1 MRTRRLA
8 LVAWLALAGLA
19 PVQAQ
24 DIPIQKDIVYGK
36 AGGEELKLD
45 LARPAKGEGPF
56 PLVVC
61 LHGGAW
67 QIGHRSA
74 QHPRLSLLAEH
85 GYVAAAVGYRLA
97 PKHPYPAQ
105 IEDAK
110 SAVRFLRAHA
120 KEYLTDPKRVAAAG
134 D

>member
-24 DIPIQKDIVYGK
+24 DIPIQKDIVYAK

-45 LARPAKGEGPF
+45 LARPANGDGPF

-67 QIGHRSA
+67 PLGHRSA
-74 QHPRLSLLAEH
+74 QHPRLRLLAGH
-85 GYVAAAVGYRLA
+85 GYVAATVGYRLA
-97 PKHPYPAQ
+97 PKHHFAAQ
-105 IEDAK
+105 IEAAQ
-110 SAVRFLRAHA
+110 SA
-120 KEYLTDPKRVAAAG
+120 
-134 D
+134 